1 MPVLQPKVLLRSL
14 LVVLATLP
22 FVGSS
27 NQPILSARAASA
39 VFPVV
44 TSVDTM
50 KDSKD
55 TVTNRL
61 TAAQIGAEVRMAAS
75 LNTTHIAVD
84 TPYDAPDYTRQW
96 IDAIH
101 AAGKH
106 VWLRP
111 HFNQWEGDYGATG
124 IMTPTQYERAE
135 AAFLRAYPTLLR
147 PGDIFDPCPEP
158 ENGKY
163 WAATYGQS
171 WDWSPTVPNA
181 ATREYNAF
189 IRDTTTIAQ
198 NTLQSLGINGVV
210 TTIRSVNGW
219 IATHDLE
226 PATVGLLGRVTI
238 DSYPEG
244 STTDPTTAARAQVD
258 AISSVETMWHVPVV
272 LGEMG
277 YSTAALVDDQ
287 TQEAVLRAE
296 FTALRQLPYLAGIN
310 YWVGAGDAQY
320 DGTRLITGSRDAWTL
335 RPAARDLAA
344 LYAVEARQTTG
355 TVAETAQGSSAMD
368 TVASI
373 AQQSPATVAN
383 GVRVAGNRLVTMAG
397 QPVRLLGVNH
407 SGSEYAC
414 IQGWGIFDGPTDSA
428 SVSAISAWHAT
439 AVRIPLNED
448 CWLGINGVP
457 TAYGGVAYQQAIA
470 AYVKTI
476 TQAGLVAI
484 LDLHWNAPG
493 STRSTGQEPM
503 ADRDHAPDFWRSVAS
518 AFKDNAAVVFDLYN
532 EPHDISWQCWRD
544 GGTCAGV
551 SYPVAGMQDLVNA
564 VRGTGATNVIL
575 VGGLAWAN
583 DLSGWLSYAPH
594 DPLNNMGAAWHVYN
608 NNACNTLACYDAQAA
623 PVAAQVPLVVGEF
636 AENDKGTSFITPL
649 LTWLDAHGAS
659 YCAWAWA
666 AWGDWQ
672 SLISSYNGTPTAWF
686 GVPYQTHLAAIAAS
700 SPVNVPLPT
709 SPISMATS
717 TAVPPTATSTA
728 VPPTATSTAVP
739 PTATSTA
746 VPSGTSEE
754 GASVDLAPFIANTG
768 TSSDGGSGGTAPGD
782 FDGQGY
788 SYSAQALQA
797 AGFVPGQTATV
808 GGVPFHWPAA
818 APNGSDNVVAR
829 GQTLPLA
836 IPVSG
841 ATLAVLGAADHGPAT
856 GTITLHYS
864 DGATQSA
871 TLGLPDWTLNGGSAR
886 PPAGVAIAAAMG
898 YRDNRGRPEPIETD
912 VFVASLPLLPGKALS
927 SVTLPASVNQGRLH
941 LFALTVEGSVLA
953 ATATPPS
960 VPPVATSTGTP
971 PSIAPVVTATSTPPS
986 IAPVVTATST
996 PPSIA
1001 PVVTATSTPSPLI
1014 VAYNSV
1020 SVSSQ
1025 MIAFPGTETFT
1036 ATLTL
1041 NKSLDHELVDFEVY
1055 NAAGARIWQ
1064 GWRSP
1069 VTFTANEPQTF
1080 TQAWPITAMPAPG
1093 TYTLKMGLFTSS
1105 WQGQQWNNGA
1115 ATFAMAT
1122 PS

>member
-1 MPVLQPKVLLRSL
+1 MPVLQPKVFLRSL
-14 LVVLATLP
+14 LVVLAALP

-27 NQPILSARAASA
+27 DHPIPSARAATAAFS
-39 VFPVV
+39 VV

-55 TVTNRL
+55 TVANRL

-75 LNTTHIAVD
+75 LHTTHIAVD
-84 TPYDAPDYTRQW
+84 TPYDAPDYARQW

-124 IMTPTQYERAE
+124 IMTPAQYERAE
-135 AAFLRAYPTLLR
+135 VAFLRAYPTLLR

-171 WDWSPTVPNA
+171 WDWNPIVPNA

-198 NTLQSLGINGVV
+198 DTLHGLGIDGVI

-244 STTDPTTAARAQVD
+244 STTDPAVAARAQVD

-277 YSTAALVDDQ
+277 YSTAALVNDQ

-296 FTALRQLPYLAGIN
+296 FTALRQLPYLEGIN
-310 YWVGAGDAQY
+310 YWVGAGNAQY

-344 LYAVEARQTTG
+344 LYAAETQQTIG
-355 TVAETAQGSSAMD
+355 TVAET
-368 TVASI
+368 T
-373 AQQSPATVAN
+373 QQSPSMVTVAKTTQQSPSTVAN
-383 GVRVAGNRLVTMAG
+383 GVHVAGNTLVNMAG

-493 STRSTGQEPM
+493 VARSTGQEPM
-503 ADRDHAPDFWRSVAS
+503 ADRDHAPDFWRGVAS

-564 VRGTGATNVIL
+564 VRGTGATNVVL

-583 DLSGWLSYAPH
+583 DLSGWLNYAPH

-608 NNACNTLACYDAQAA
+608 FNACNTPVCYDAQAA
-623 PVAAQVPLVVGEF
+623 PVAARVPLVVGEF
-636 AENDKGTSFITPL
+636 AENDRSTAFTTPL

-672 SLISSYNGTPTAWF
+672 SLISSYSGTPTAWF
-686 GVPYQTHLAAIAAS
+686 GVPYQTHLADIAAS
-700 SPVNVPLPT
+700 RPGDVPLPT
-709 SPISMATS
+709 SPINTVTS
-717 TAVPPTATSTA
+717 TAVPSTATNTAVPATATSTA
-728 VPPTATSTAVP
+728 VPPTATNTAVP
-739 PTATSTA
+739 PTATNIA
-746 VPSGTSEE
+746 VPSSTG
-754 GASVDLAPFIANTG
+754 GGGLSVDLAPFIANTG
-768 TSSDGGSGGTAPGD
+768 TISDGGSGGTAPGD
-782 FDGQGY
+782 FDGQDY

-797 AGFVPGQTATV
+797 AGFGPSQTAMV
-808 GGVPFHWPAA
+808 GGVPFRWPAA
-818 APNGSDNVVAR
+818 APNGSDNVVAH

-841 ATLAVLGAADHGPAT
+841 ATLAVLGASDHGPAM
-856 GTITLHYS
+856 GIATLHYS
-864 DGATQSA
+864 DGTTQSA

-886 PPAGVAIAAAMG
+886 PPAGVTVAAAMS
-898 YRDNRGRPEPIETD
+898 YRDNRGRPEPIGTD
-912 VFVASLPLLPGKALS
+912 VFVARLPLLPGKALTG
-927 SVTLPASVNQGRLH
+927 VTLPASVNQGRLH
-941 LFALTVEGSVLA
+941 LFALTVEGSVPA

-960 VPPVATSTGTP
+960 VPPVATS
-971 PSIAPVVTATSTPPS
+971 TSTPPS

-1025 MIAFPGTETFT
+1025 VIASPGTETFT

-1041 NKSLDHELVDFEVY
+1041 NESLDHELVDFEVY
-1055 NAAGARIWQ
+1055 NAAGTRVWQ

-1069 VTFTANEPQTF
+1069 VAFTANEPQTF
-1080 TQAWPITAMPAPG
+1080 TQAWPITVTQAPG
-1093 TYTLKMGLFTSS
+1093 IYTLKMGLFTSS
-1105 WQGQQWNNGA
+1105 WQGQQWNNGV
-1115 ATFAMAT
+1115 ATFAVAT